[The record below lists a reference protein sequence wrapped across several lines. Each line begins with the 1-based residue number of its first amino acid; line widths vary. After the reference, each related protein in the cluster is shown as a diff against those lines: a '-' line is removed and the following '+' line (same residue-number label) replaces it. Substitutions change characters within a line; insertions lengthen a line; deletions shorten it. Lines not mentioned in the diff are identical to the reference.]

1 MLREF
6 TKPPLS
12 PWFLDRYWVRQSI
25 LNALKSNTETF
36 QGIILDVG
44 CGQMPYRSLLVDPP
58 GQVTQYIGLD
68 LADNPVHQNQPDIC
82 WQEGRIPLADASVDC
97 ALCTEVL
104 EHCPEPEAVLSEIRR
119 VLRPGGRLFF
129 TVPFLWPLHEVPYD
143 YYRYT
148 PFALQRHLENT
159 GFSQIELHPLGG
171 WDASLAQMIGLWVRR
186 RPMRRWQR
194 RMLSWLVFPLYCL
207 LIRSDRPENRFR
219 ESVMLTGL
227 WGIAIK

>member
-1 MLREF
+1 
-6 TKPPLS
+6 
-12 PWFLDRYWVRQSI
+12 
-25 LNALKSNTETF
+25 
-36 QGIILDVG
+36 
-44 CGQMPYRSLLVDPP
+44 
-58 GQVTQYIGLD
+58 
-68 LADNPVHQNQPDIC
+68 
-82 WQEGRIPLADASVDC
+82 
-97 ALCTEVL
+97 
-104 EHCPEPEAVLSEIRR
+104 VLSEIRR